1 MTERNYKFLIIRL
14 SSIGDILLT
23 TPFIRQVKKAY
34 PDSEIHF
41 LIKKKFS
48 ELIKYNPYL
57 DKIINYD
64 SETGKKGLQ
73 GVALNLND
81 YNYSHVFDL
90 HNNFRSKYVCHKQS
104 GSRIYSI
111 HKDKIKRAL
120 LVFFKINKYD
130 KIKTI
135 PERYLNVG
143 SVLNIQDDF
152 EGLEIFW
159 DRQTDQN
166 IKNLIKDYSI
176 SSKIIIIG
184 PGAGHFTK
192 RWPIEYFKELIDRL
206 YKNNAFTTIIL
217 GNSNEHEEFNSLI
230 INNNIFNFAGRLSLL
245 ESAALIKRSKCVVSN
260 DSGLMHLATAVKVP
274 VIAIFGSTVKELG
287 FFPYRSQNFV
297 FENKELKCRPC
308 SHLGK
313 NKCPKG
319 HFKCMLSITP
329 ESVYKKVMQFKG

>member
-1 MTERNYKFLIIRL
+1 MTKKHYKFLIIRL

-23 TPFIRQVKKAY
+23 TPFIRQIKIAY

-41 LIKKKFS
+41 LIKKEFLD
-48 ELIKYNPYL
+48 LIKCNPYL
-57 DKIINYD
+57 DKIIYYD
-64 SETGKKGLQ
+64 SETGKTGLRDIALELKG
-73 GVALNLND
+73 
-81 YNYSHVFDL
+81 YHYSHVFDL
-90 HNNFRSKYVCHKQS
+90 HNNFRSKYVCHKLS
-104 GSRIYSI
+104 GSRMYSI

-120 LVFFKINKYD
+120 LVFFKINRYD
-130 KIKTI
+130 KIVTI

-143 SVLNIQDDF
+143 SALNIKDDF

-159 DRQTDQN
+159 DSQTDQN
-166 IKNLIKDYSI
+166 IDNLIKEHSI

-192 RWPIEYFKELIDRL
+192 RWPIEYFKELVHGL
-206 YKNNAFTTIIL
+206 TENNSFTTIVL
-217 GNSNEHEEFNSLI
+217 GSLDEHEEFNCLL
-230 INNNIFNFAGRLSLL
+230 INNNVFNFAGRLSLL

-287 FFPYRSQNFV
+287 FFPYRSENYV
-297 FENKELKCRPC
+297 FENLELKCRPC

-319 HFKCMLSITP
+319 HFKCMLSIKP
-329 ESVYKKVMQFKG
+329 ESVYKKVMQFAG